1 MFGNGFGN
9 NFMNNPYCPMP
20 SGYNNN
26 QQPNGNGPN
35 TGGNSSDS
43 KLYMYYNNTDTII
56 PQDGNIYAVSIKEIH
71 NISKDG
77 IKVNRSYKLDLC
89 DPNNLN
95 IKKKIIDNRTIVF
108 DRWMFIFMMKVYA
121 CIFDYIKFIGGLGHR
136 NLQLEDLNCDIKSIT
151 YTIGV
156 QGKQT
161 LGSKIIINLTDEEI
175 EIPSNNIF
183 DVNSLPLSL
192 ILKNVKSTK

>member
-20 SGYNNN
+20 SGYNNQSIGN
-26 QQPNGNGPN
+26 NGQN
-35 TGGNSSDS
+35 TRDNSLDS
-43 KLYMYYNNTDTII
+43 KLCMYYNNTDTII
-56 PQDGNIYAVSIKEIH
+56 PQDGRVYGVSIKEIH

-89 DPNNLN
+89 DPNNFN

-121 CIFDYIKFIGGLGHR
+121 CIFDYVKFNDGLGYSK
-136 NLQLEDLNCDIKSIT
+136 LKLEDLKCDIKSIT
-151 YTIGV
+151 CSIGV

-161 LGSKIIINLTDEEI
+161 CGSKIIINLTDEEI
-175 EIPSNNIF
+175 EITTNNIF
-183 DVNSLPLSL
+183 DVNSLPLSI
-192 ILKNVKSTK
+192 ILKNNAKSTK

>member
-20 SGYNNN
+20 SGYNN
-26 QQPNGNGPN
+26 QQPNDNGPN
-35 TGGNSSDS
+35 TGGNSSES
-43 KLYMYYNNTDTII
+43 KLYMYYNNTNTII
-56 PQDGNIYAVSIKEIH
+56 PQDGRMYSVSIKEIH
-71 NISKDG
+71 KISKDG
-77 IKVNRSYKLDLC
+77 IKVNRSYKLDLY
-89 DPNNLN
+89 DISYN
-95 IKKKIIDNRTIVF
+95 IQPKKVIENRTIVF
-108 DRWMFIFMMKVYA
+108 DRCMFIFMMKVYA

-136 NLQLEDLNCDIKSIT
+136 NLQLEDLKCAIKSIT
-151 YTIGV
+151 CTMGV

>member
-20 SGYNNN
+20 SGYNNQSIGN
-26 QQPNGNGPN
+26 NGQN
-35 TGGNSSDS
+35 TRDNSLDS
-43 KLYMYYNNTDTII
+43 KLCMYYNNTDTII
-56 PQDGNIYAVSIKEIH
+56 PQDGRVYGVSIKEIH

-89 DPNNLN
+89 DPNNFN

-121 CIFDYIKFIGGLGHR
+121 CIYDYIKFIGGLGHR
-136 NLQLEDLNCDIKSIT
+136 NLQLEDLKCDIKSIIC
-151 YTIGV
+151 TIGV

-161 LGSKIIINLTDEEI
+161 CGSKIIINLTDEEI
-175 EIPSNNIF
+175 EIPTNNIF
-183 DVNSLPLSL
+183 DVNSLPLSI
-192 ILKNVKSTK
+192 ILKNNANSTK

>member
-20 SGYNNN
+20 SGYNN
-26 QQPNGNGPN
+26 QQPNGNGSN

-43 KLYMYYNNTDTII
+43 KLHMYYNNTDTII

-89 DPNNLN
+89 DTNNLN

-136 NLQLEDLNCDIKSIT
+136 NLQLEDLDCDIKSIT

>member
-20 SGYNNN
+20 SGYNN
-26 QQPNGNGPN
+26 QSIGTN
-35 TGGNSSDS
+35 TRDNSSES
-43 KLYMYYNNTDTII
+43 KLYMYYNNTNTII
-56 PQDGNIYAVSIKEIH
+56 PQDGRVYGVSIKEIH

-89 DPNNLN
+89 DTNNLN
-95 IKKKIIDNRTIVF
+95 SKKKIIDNRTIVF

-136 NLQLEDLNCDIKSIT
+136 NLQLEDLDCDIKSIT
-151 YTIGV
+151 CAIGV

-175 EIPSNNIF
+175 EIPTNDIF
-183 DVNSLPLSL
+183 DVNSLPLSI
-192 ILKNVKSTK
+192 ILKNNAKSTK

>member
-20 SGYNNN
+20 SGYNNQSIGN
-26 QQPNGNGPN
+26 NGQN
-35 TGGNSSDS
+35 TRDNSLDP
-43 KLYMYYNNTDTII
+43 KLHMYYNNTNTII
-56 PQDGNIYAVSIKEIH
+56 PQDGRVYGVSIKEIH
-71 NISKDG
+71 KISKDG

-89 DPNNLN
+89 DTNNLN
-95 IKKKIIDNRTIVF
+95 TKKKIIDNRTIVF
-108 DRWMFIFMMKVYA
+108 DRWMFIFMMKVYS

-136 NLQLEDLNCDIKSIT
+136 NLQLEDLDCDIKSIT

-175 EIPSNNIF
+175 EIPTNNIF
-183 DVNSLPLSL
+183 DVNSLPLSI
-192 ILKNVKSTK
+192 ILKNNAKSTK

>member
-20 SGYNNN
+20 SGYNN
-26 QQPNGNGPN
+26 QSIRNGPN
-35 TGGNSSDS
+35 TRDNSLDS
-43 KLYMYYNNTDTII
+43 KLYMYYNNTNTII
-56 PQDGNIYAVSIKEIH
+56 PQDGRMYGVSIKEIH
-71 NISKDG
+71 NIGKDG

-89 DPNNLN
+89 DLNNLN

-108 DRWMFIFMMKVYA
+108 DRWMFIFMMKVYS

-136 NLQLEDLNCDIKSIT
+136 NLQLEDLECDIKSIT
-151 YTIGV
+151 CTIGV

-161 LGSKIIINLTDEEI
+161 YWLKIIINLTDEEI
-175 EIPSNNIF
+175 EIPTNNIF
-183 DVNSLPLSL
+183 DVNSLPLSI
-192 ILKNVKSTK
+192 ILKNNAKSTK

>member
-1 MFGNGFGN
+1 MIGNGFGN

-20 SGYNNN
+20 SGYNN
-26 QQPNGNGPN
+26 QSIGNGPN
-35 TGGNSSDS
+35 TRDNSLDS
-43 KLYMYYNNTDTII
+43 KLYMYYNNTNTII
-56 PQDGNIYAVSIKEIH
+56 PQDGHMYGVSIKEIH

-89 DPNNLN
+89 DTNNLN

-121 CIFDYIKFIGGLGHR
+121 CIFDYVKFNGGLG
-136 NLQLEDLNCDIKSIT
+136 NSKLKLEDLKCVIKSIAC
-151 YTIGV
+151 TIAV

-161 LGSKIIINLTDEEI
+161 YGSKIIINLTDEEI
-175 EIPSNNIF
+175 EITTNNIF
-183 DVNSLPLSL
+183 DVNSLPLSI
-192 ILKNVKSTK
+192 ILKNNAKSTK

>member
-1 MFGNGFGN
+1 MIGNGFGN

-26 QQPNGNGPN
+26 QSIGNGPN
-35 TGGNSSDS
+35 IRDNSLDS
-43 KLYMYYNNTDTII
+43 KLYMYYNNTNTII
-56 PQDGNIYAVSIKEIH
+56 PQDGRVYGVSIKEIH

-89 DPNNLN
+89 DTNNLN

-121 CIFDYIKFIGGLGHR
+121 CIFDYVKFNGGLGYSK
-136 NLQLEDLNCDIKSIT
+136 LKLEDLKCDIKSIT
-151 YTIGV
+151 CTIGV

-161 LGSKIIINLTDEEI
+161 CWSKIIINLTDEKI
-175 EIPSNNIF
+175 EIPTNNIF
-183 DVNSLPLSL
+183 DANSLPLSL
-192 ILKNVKSTK
+192 ILKNNAKSTK

>member
-20 SGYNNN
+20 SGYNN
-26 QQPNGNGPN
+26 QQPNGNGSN

-43 KLYMYYNNTDTII
+43 KLHMYYNSTNTII
-56 PQDGNIYAVSIKEIH
+56 PQDGRVYGVSIKEIH

-89 DPNNLN
+89 DTNNLN

-136 NLQLEDLNCDIKSIT
+136 NLQLEDLDCDIKSIT
-151 YTIGV
+151 CAIGV

-175 EIPSNNIF
+175 EIPTNDIF

-192 ILKNVKSTK
+192 ILKNNAKSTK

>member
-20 SGYNNN
+20 SGYNNQSIGN
-26 QQPNGNGPN
+26 NGQN
-35 TGGNSSDS
+35 TRDNSLDS
-43 KLYMYYNNTDTII
+43 KLYMYYNSTNTII
-56 PQDGNIYAVSIKEIH
+56 PQDGRMYGVSIKEIH

-77 IKVNRSYKLDLC
+77 IKVNRSYKLDLY
-89 DPNNLN
+89 DISYN
-95 IKKKIIDNRTIVF
+95 IQPKKVIENRTIVF
-108 DRWMFIFMMKVYA
+108 DRWVMIFMMKVYA
-121 CIFDYIKFIGGLGHR
+121 CIFDYINFNGGLG
-136 NLQLEDLNCDIKSIT
+136 NSKLKLEDLKCVIKSIT
-151 YTIGV
+151 CTIAA

-175 EIPSNNIF
+175 EIPTNDIF

-192 ILKNVKSTK
+192 ILKNNAKSTK

>member
-20 SGYNNN
+20 SGYNN
-26 QQPNGNGPN
+26 QSIGTN
-35 TGGNSSDS
+35 TRDNSSES
-43 KLYMYYNNTDTII
+43 KLYMYYNNTNTII
-56 PQDGNIYAVSIKEIH
+56 PQDGRVYGVSIKEIH

-89 DPNNLN
+89 DTNNLN

-136 NLQLEDLNCDIKSIT
+136 NLQLEDLDCDIKSIT
-151 YTIGV
+151 CTIGV

-161 LGSKIIINLTDEEI
+161 LGSKIIINLTDEKI
-175 EIPSNNIF
+175 EIPTNNIF
-183 DVNSLPLSL
+183 DVNSLPLSI
-192 ILKNVKSTK
+192 ILKNNAKSTKTK